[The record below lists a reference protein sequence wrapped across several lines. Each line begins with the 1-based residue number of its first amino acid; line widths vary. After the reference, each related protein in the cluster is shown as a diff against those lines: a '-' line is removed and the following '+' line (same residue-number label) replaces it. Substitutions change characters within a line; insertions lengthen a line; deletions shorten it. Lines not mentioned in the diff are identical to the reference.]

1 MRTLSRIA
9 AAATLAAAAYA
20 GMPASPASAATC
32 ASADGVS
39 VVVDFHELGGGLQ
52 SACVAG
58 GGGDTAASLFSAA
71 GFPLTYVQ
79 RQPSFVCRVAGKPA
93 DDPCVNT
100 PPADAYWGLYW
111 SDGTSGSWTY
121 ATTGAGSLKVPDGG
135 YVAFSWNGS
144 SARSTPGVSPSPH
157 AAAEPTP
164 TKAPTKAPTHGTTQ
178 GPGPAGSGSGPG
190 NPSGSASPTADASG
204 DATAAPTR
212 GAGKGDRTG
221 DKSSAPGSVDP
232 SPTATDS
239 TAPSEASSAD
249 TAPVSAEATDPEGSD
264 DPGLP
269 SWVAPVAIVALFGA
283 AGGAALARR
292 RRSARP

>member
-1 MRTLSRIA
+1 MRMLSRIA
-9 AAATLAAAAYA
+9 AAATLPAAAYA

-39 VVVDFHELGGGLQ
+39 VVVDFHELGGGVRT
-52 SACVAG
+52 ACVPG
-58 GGGDTAASLFSAA
+58 GGGDTAASLFPAA

-79 RQPSFVCRVAGKPA
+79 RQPSFVCRVSGAPA

-100 PPADAYWGLYW
+100 PPVDAYWALFW
-111 SDGTSGSWTY
+111 SDGKSGSWTY
-121 ATTGAGSLKVPDGG
+121 ATTGVGSLKIPEGG

-144 SARSTPGVSPSPH
+144 SARSTPGASPSPH

-164 TKAPTKAPTHGTTQ
+164 TKAPTMAPTHGTTH

-212 GAGKGDRTG
+212 EAGKGDRKG
-221 DKSSAPGSVDP
+221 DQPSASASVDA
-232 SPTATDS
+232 SPTAEDS
-239 TAPSEASSAD
+239 APDDATSAD
-249 TAPVSAEATDPEGSD
+249 AAPMSAEATDPDDSD

-269 SWVAPVAIVALFGA
+269 SWVAPVAIVVLFGA